1 MDGWIK
7 LHRKITEH
15 EIWSDVMTFR
25 LFMLLLIKATHQET
39 KMKGI
44 VLQRGQYVRSYSKL
58 AEDLGYKEGG
68 RGLKTPSK
76 STVSRS
82 VKKLIDNG
90 MIAVHETEH
99 GTVFTV
105 LKYELYQGFEA
116 PIENESG
123 TVSETNPERTQNEPE
138 TNGERTQNENKNA
151 KNNNNAK
158 NAKKDKKDTSPK
170 KRVRVYQESDI
181 PYRLALTLCEGIL
194 ANNPAYRFRR
204 SKEDALQK
212 WADVAR
218 LMMEKDQRT
227 KEQIA
232 YVINWSQ
239 KNSFWSGNIQSM
251 STLREQYDKL
261 IVQIKN
267 EQQNDQRKV
276 EQQQERHIGPVP
288 EWFKNRN
295 KEQRDTS
302 LSPEEA
308 AYFEAERQ
316 KVLAMLGK
324 RDTQQSS

>member
-1 MDGWIK
+1 MMD
-7 LHRKITEH
+7 
-15 EIWSDVMTFR
+15 
-25 LFMLLLIKATHQET
+25 
-39 KMKGI
+39 
-44 VLQRGQYVRSYSKL
+44 
-58 AEDLGYKEGG
+58 
-68 RGLKTPSK
+68 
-76 STVSRS
+76 
-82 VKKLIDNG
+82 
-90 MIAVHETEH
+90 
-99 GTVFTV
+99 
-105 LKYELYQGFEA
+105 
-116 PIENESG
+116 
-123 TVSETNPERTQNEPE
+123 
-138 TNGERTQNENKNA
+138 
-151 KNNNNAK
+151 
-158 NAKKDKKDTSPK
+158 
-170 KRVRVYQESDI
+170 
-181 PYRLALTLCEGIL
+181 
-194 ANNPAYRFRR
+194 
-204 SKEDALQK
+204 
-212 WADVAR
+212 
-218 LMMEKDQRT
+218 KDQRT

-324 RDTQQSS
+324 RDTQQSSQFRPTKSVVNWLLTKKQIRQQRLALCIKQLQTSEACKTCELKEAYENEGKGIWNTVQCKESGCEVFSKLLGIGEALENLSRQRRRRKWQAH